1 MPELG
6 RLCLRRLTWPGFA
19 TVPAGCPAGTP
30 RLRTAIGKMPSH
42 RGGDPAKS
50 VRSAAHSTRNRR
62 LPLPLQRNSLST
74 RSSHRLAA
82 PLAPSAIN
90 SATTDTCDRSIGGS
104 KSEAASCTQRPS
116 GPCQY
121 VPRRPA
127 RTSWK
132 SLPQYGRLMSCVIR
146 FIFAALRVA
155 HISSRIFHG
164 AGNEKPG
171 GVDRPPGHR
180 GKGDCVTSA
189 LPRRR
194 SGHAVAS

>member
-6 RLCLRRLTWPGFA
+6 CLRSWRLTWPGFA

-30 RLRTAIGKMPSH
+30 RLRTAIGKCHPT
-42 RGGDPAKS
+42 
-50 VRSAAHSTRNRR
+50 AAAIPQNRLEVPR
-62 LPLPLQRNSLST
+62 TALEIAVFPLPLQRNSSST
-74 RSSHRLAA
+74 RSSHRVAA

-90 SATTDTCDRSIGGS
+90 SATTDTRDGSTGGS

-116 GPCQY
+116 GACQY

-146 FIFAALRVA
+146 FIFAAFRVA
-155 HISSRIFHG
+155 HISSRMFHG